1 MYIRKSEIFIEDLG
15 FQALSLIM
23 NYRVVNY
30 FQNRSLILLMHD
42 CNGQLFSSLL
52 PDRYGFV
59 TFASEKDVHNVT
71 EMVRYFRVIVSKDS
85 KNVRA

>member
-1 MYIRKSEIFIEDLG
+1 MLRKSEIFIEDLG

-23 NYRVVNY
+23 NYRVVKY

-42 CNGQLFSSLL
+42 CNDQLFSSLL

>member
-1 MYIRKSEIFIEDLG
+1 
-15 FQALSLIM
+15 
-23 NYRVVNY
+23 
-30 FQNRSLILLMHD
+30 MHD

-71 EMVRYFRVIVSKDS
+71 EMVRYLRVIVSKDS
-85 KNVRA
+85 ENVRA